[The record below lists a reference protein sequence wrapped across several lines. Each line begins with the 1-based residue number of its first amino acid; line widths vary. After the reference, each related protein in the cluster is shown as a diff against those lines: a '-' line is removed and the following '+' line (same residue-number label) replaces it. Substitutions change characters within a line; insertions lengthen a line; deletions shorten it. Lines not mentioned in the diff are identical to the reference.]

1 MGSVSRFKRIYIEIT
16 STCNLRCSFCQET
29 KRPPHF
35 MSIEEFGHILDEIKP
50 YTNYIYLHVK
60 GEPMLHPELDTILS
74 MCQDAGLTVNLTT
87 NGTLLYRKLFTLIKH
102 PVHQI
107 NVSMHSA
114 DDNDCIDMDN
124 YINELFY
131 SCDEILEKTDT
142 EISLRLW
149 NTKNEPALFGKKN
162 GTIKKH
168 LYVNVQ
174 SPFEWP
180 ELDSSYCNERGFC
193 QGLRT
198 HIAILSDGTV
208 TPCCLD
214 GNGIMKLGN
223 IFDTPLKNI
232 LECERSSA
240 FTKGFHNKYA
250 VEPLCQHCSFKERF
264 AHKM

>member
-16 STCNLRCSFCQET
+16 STCNLKCSFCQET

-35 MSIEEFGHILDEIKP
+35 MSIEEFGHILDEVKP

-60 GEPMLHPELDTILS
+60 GEPMLHPELETILS
-74 MCQDAGLTVNLTT
+74 MCSDANTTVNLTT
-87 NGTLLYRKLFTLIKH
+87 NGTLLYKKLDTLIKQ

-131 SCDEILEKTDT
+131 SCEEILEKTET

-149 NTKNEPALFGKKN
+149 NTKKEPTLFNKRN
-162 GTIKKH
+162 CTIKRH

-180 ELDSSYCNERGFC
+180 ELNSTYCNERGFC

-214 GNGIMKLGN
+214 GNGVMNLGN
-223 IFDTPLKNI
+223 IFDTPLKDI
-232 LECERSSA
+232 LECKRSVE
-240 FTKGFHNKYA
+240 FIKGFHNKYA
-250 VEPLCQHCSFKERF
+250 VEPLCKHCSFKERF